1 MTRGEIMYLKYVQ
14 IVNFKN
20 LKSSVFSFDKG
31 ANTVLGENDSGK
43 SNAMT
48 AIRILLDS
56 AYFYNIKRLK
66 ESDFA
71 DALGDWRGHWIIL
84 SAFFDEITEE
94 DRTNEICNELIPIKE
109 DEEFLKSYIRC
120 KDNNY
125 GTVTLFIRPIKK
137 IRTDLHNAKSK
148 EEFDKIRAGIS
159 LSDYEFYYTSRSQSD
174 YTNAEVYAQLVGDFD
189 KGTYADPETA
199 DSELMGCR
207 VDIMNVWQHI
217 SLVFVDAL
225 RDVEN
230 ELRKPRNPIRR
241 VFDVIQKDV
250 GKESKEAIT
259 DKIQELN
266 SIISSIPQVSNIGKE
281 VNGKLNE
288 IVGLVYSPEITIE
301 SKLREDI
308 DSLAKYLAV
317 APSNQEDIDLLGLG
331 HLNILYIALKLVEFE
346 YNRHHELLN
355 IMIIE
360 EPEAHIHTHIQ
371 KTLFENLK
379 VVKDY
384 TQVIMTTHSTQ
395 LSEVSDIT
403 KVNVLKINDK
413 TTEVMQPTTGLDTFG
428 KEKLEKRD
436 LSLSLCLERYL
447 DAKRSVLL
455 FSKGVILVEGDG
467 EEILLPSL
475 IKNIFGVSL
484 DELGIGLVNIGSVGF
499 ENIASIFAPERLRRR
514 CAIVTD
520 LDTEME
526 GAEKSKENAAKKGK
540 SRQEKLDNL
549 FSANPWVNTF
559 YAPYTFE
566 VDFASY
572 EENRKYIKEII
583 QSHYI
588 QKAAIQKH
596 TTAIEGTA
604 SQRYDSV
611 LTLANS
617 IGKGW
622 YSTLLASKVDCCAV
636 IPEYVLDA
644 IIFAS
649 QDVMDNNILWKM
661 FCYNLNSYDES
672 DFKELRESVPLLVTV
687 EDRKRIMETFVEEQP
702 DDMFSMLMLRRRE
715 LLNE

>member
-1 MTRGEIMYLKYVQ
+1 MYLKYVQ
-14 IVNFKN
+14 IVNFKT

-56 AYFYNIKRLK
+56 TYFYNVKRLK
-66 ESDFA
+66 ESDFS

-84 SAFFDEITEE
+84 SSFFDEITKE
-94 DRTNEICNELIPIKE
+94 DKNNEICNEIIPTKE

-137 IRTDLHNAKSK
+137 IRTDLHNAKNK

-174 YTNAEVYAQLVGDFD
+174 YTNAKVYAQLVGDFE
-189 KGTYADPETA
+189 KGTYVDPETA
-199 DSELMGCR
+199 DSELMGCK

-225 RDVEN
+225 RDVES
-230 ELRKPRNPIRR
+230 ELRKSRNPIRR
-241 VFDVIQKDV
+241 VFDVIQKDI

-308 DSLAKYLAV
+308 DSLAKYLAI

-371 KTLFENLK
+371 KTLFDNLK
-379 VVKDY
+379 VAKDY

-403 KVNVLKINDK
+403 KVNVLKIDNK
-413 TTEVMQPTTGLDTFG
+413 ITEVMQPTVGLDAFG
-428 KEKLEKRD
+428 EEKLEKKN
-436 LSLSLCLERYL
+436 LSLSMCLERYL

-475 IKNIFGVSL
+475 MKNIFGVSL

-520 LDTEME
+520 LDAEME
-526 GAEKSKENAAKKGK
+526 GTEKSKEDAAKKGK
-540 SRQEKLDNL
+540 SRQEKLNNL
-549 FSANPWVNTF
+549 YSTNPWVNMF

-583 QSHYI
+583 ESHYI
-588 QKAAIQKH
+588 QKAAIQRH
-596 TTAIEGTA
+596 TAAIEGTE
-604 SQRYDSV
+604 SERYDSV

-622 YSTLLASKVDCCAV
+622 YATLLASKVDCCAV
-636 IPEYVLDA
+636 IPQYVLDA
-644 IIFAS
+644 IVFSS

-672 DFKELRESVPLLVTV
+672 DFKELRESVSLSVTV
-687 EDRKRIMETFVEEQP
+687 EDRKRIMEMFVEEQP

>member
-1 MTRGEIMYLKYVQ
+1 MYLKYVQ

-56 AYFYNIKRLK
+56 TYFYNVKRLK

-109 DEEFLKSYIRC
+109 DEDFLKSYIRC

-137 IRTDLHNAKSK
+137 IRTDLHNAKNK

-159 LSDYEFYYTSRSQSD
+159 LSDYEFYYTSRSQVD
-174 YTNAEVYAQLVGDFD
+174 YTNAEVYTQLVGDFE

-199 DSELMGCR
+199 DLELMGCR

-225 RDVEN
+225 RDVES

-371 KTLFENLK
+371 KTLFDNLK

-403 KVNVLKINDK
+403 KVNVLKINNK
-413 TTEVMQPTTGLDTFG
+413 ITEVMQPTIGLDAFG
-428 KEKLEKRD
+428 EEKLGKKD
-436 LSLSLCLERYL
+436 LSLSMCLERYL

-475 IKNIFGVSL
+475 MKNIFGVSL

-520 LDTEME
+520 LDTKME

-540 SRQEKLDNL
+540 SRQEKLNNL
-549 FSANPWVNTF
+549 FSINPWVSMF

-572 EENRKYIKEII
+572 EKNRKYIKEII
-583 QSHYI
+583 ESHYI
-588 QKAAIQKH
+588 QKAAFQKH
-596 TTAIEGTA
+596 TAAMEGTEA
-604 SQRYDSV
+604 ERYDSV
-611 LTLANS
+611 LTLAKS

-622 YSTLLASKVDCCAV
+622 YATLLASKIDCCAV
-636 IPEYVLDA
+636 IPEYILDA
-644 IIFAS
+644 IVFAS

-661 FCYNLNSYDES
+661 FSYSLNGYDES
-672 DFKELRESVPLLVTV
+672 DFKELRESVLLSVTV

-702 DDMFSMLMLRRRE
+702 DDMFSVLMLRRRK